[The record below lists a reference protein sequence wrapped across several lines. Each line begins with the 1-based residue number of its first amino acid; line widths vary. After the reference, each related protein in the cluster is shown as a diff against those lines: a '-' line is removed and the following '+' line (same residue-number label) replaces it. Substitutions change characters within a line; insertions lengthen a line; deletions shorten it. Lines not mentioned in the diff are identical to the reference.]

1 MVLLERTPALGSV
14 ADYLSSATVGNGRLV
29 FIGGEAGVGKTTF
42 VDRVVSDAGPAVRI
56 AYGACDGSSTPAP
69 LGPLREMLP
78 ALPGDVWPPDAD
90 RAEVFTRLSEVL
102 GRPGTPYLLVVED
115 AHWADDATLDLLRHL
130 ARRVHR
136 LRALVL
142 VTFRTEEAVGSHAL
156 RVLFGDVA
164 NASGVRRVDL
174 NPLTGRPLARR
185 IRRFRAEPDRYLASL
200 GGPLPFMRRLR
211 QIDDEIETLTIRLG
225 QAYADRKDDASWR
238 RLAERWDFGEV
249 NDLIERHN
257 RYYPIEARLPMD
269 PRTRDYV
276 KVGGR
281 SYRREPLDAQWIL
294 DRFPV

>member
-174 NPLTGRPLARR
+174 NPLTPDGV
-185 IRRFRAEPDRYLASL
+185 RALLLEPRAGL
-200 GGPLPFMRRLR
+200 LPVPQAAFRRLEEPELR
-211 QIDDEIETLTIRLG
+211 PGHHDPCERVRHLG
-225 QAYADRKDDASWR
+225 LDQGSGPGVQAD
-238 RLAERWDFGEV
+238 
-249 NDLIERHN
+249 HH
-257 RYYPIEARLPMD
+257 
-269 PRTRDYV
+269 
-276 KVGGR
+276 
-281 SYRREPLDAQWIL
+281 PLDRVFGHRSQPHARHLI
-294 DRFPV
+294 RPR